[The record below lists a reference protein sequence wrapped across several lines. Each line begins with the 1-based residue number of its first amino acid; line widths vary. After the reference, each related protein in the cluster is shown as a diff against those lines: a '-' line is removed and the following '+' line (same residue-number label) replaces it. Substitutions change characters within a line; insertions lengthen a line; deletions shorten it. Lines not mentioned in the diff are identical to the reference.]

1 MTQAIILAAG
11 KGDRLMPLTSN
22 KPKCCIEFNGIS
34 LLQYQLNTF
43 AKANINKVSIVAGY
57 MYKEIEKYGL
67 NTILNDNYASSNMV
81 KSLFFNDN
89 FYNNLDEDLIISYG
103 DIIYEYKNLI
113 KLLSAKTDISIIVDL
128 NWINLWKIRMDN
140 PLNDAESL
148 LINENDQII
157 EIGQKVT
164 SYSKIQGQYTGLIL
178 VKKKKIQEIR
188 KYYLSINNGSLDN
201 LYMTDFIQLLINN
214 GNKVNA
220 VKVKGGWLEF
230 DTVKDLR
237 VYENLLFQNKL
248 GPYFKI

>member
-43 AKANINKVSIVAGY
+43 AKANINKVSVVAGH

-67 NTILNDNYASSNMV
+67 NTIYNDNYASSNMV

-113 KLLSAKTDISIIVDL
+113 KLLSSKTDISIMVDL

-157 EIGQKVT
+157 EIGQKPT
-164 SYSKIQGQYTGLIL
+164 TYSKIQGQYTGLIL

-188 KYYLSINNGSLDN
+188 KYYLSINNGSLDS

-230 DTVKDLR
+230 DTVKDLKA
-237 VYENLLFQNKL
+237 YENLLFQNKL
-248 GPYFKI
+248 GSYFKI

>member
-1 MTQAIILAAG
+1 
-11 KGDRLMPLTSN
+11 
-22 KPKCCIEFNGIS
+22 
-34 LLQYQLNTF
+34 
-43 AKANINKVSIVAGY
+43 

-113 KLLSAKTDISIIVDL
+113 KLLSSKTDISIIVDL

-220 VKVKGGWLEF
+220 VKVKGGCL
-230 DTVKDLR
+230 
-237 VYENLLFQNKL
+237 NLIL
-248 GPYFKI
+248 